1 MSPLRHR
8 DFRLLLIATVAMM
21 SGFALLLP
29 VLPLWVIASG
39 GGEAVAGATTG
50 VFMAS
55 TVLAQLAVPAVVRVY
70 GYKPALLLGTGLLG
84 LPALLLPLADVSWAV
99 LAISLARGL
108 GFGLV
113 TVCGSALIAELLP
126 KDAIAGGSGLYG
138 LATGLPQ
145 LIGLP
150 AGAWLAQD
158 WGFRPVF
165 LIAAGIPLVS
175 LAGVALLPTV
185 FPREGERTR
194 WLSTVALIWR
204 PWVVMLL
211 GSVGYGALATFLP
224 IVLGGS
230 GAIALLLVAGTA
242 MVARWLAG
250 VVGNRM
256 VVAGRMLAPALVT
269 VAVGLLGFAATTSNA
284 PLAVLAVAVFG
295 AGFGVVQNDALVV
308 MFTRSPAGPASVV
321 WNVAFDAGQGL
332 GAVAVGAVVA
342 GTSFGLAFALLGALA
357 AAALPLL
364 RRAVA

>member
-1 MSPLRHR
+1 
-8 DFRLLLIATVAMM
+8 M
-21 SGFALLLP
+21 SGFSLLLP
-29 VLPLWVIASG
+29 VLPLWVIAG
-39 GGEAVAGATTG
+39 GGSEAVAGATTG

-55 TVLAQLAVPAVVRVY
+55 TVLAQLTVPTAVRLY

-84 LPALLLPLADVSWAV
+84 VPALLLPVTESALAV
-99 LAISLARGL
+99 LAISLARGV

-126 KDAIAGGSGLYG
+126 KDALAGGSGLYG

-145 LIGLP
+145 LVCLP

-165 LIAAGIPLVS
+165 LIAAGLPVASMI
-175 LAGVALLPTV
+175 GVALLPRV
-185 FPREGERTR
+185 FPRDGERTR
-194 WLSTVALIWR
+194 WLSTVALTWR

-224 IVLGGS
+224 VVLGGS

-242 MVARWLAG
+242 MVGRWLAG
-250 VVGNRM
+250 LVGSRM
-256 VVAGRMLAPALVT
+256 TAAGRMLPPALVT
-269 VAVGLLGFAATTSNA
+269 VAVGLLGFAAATANA
-284 PLAVLAVAVFG
+284 PLAILAVAVFG
-295 AGFGVVQNDALVV
+295 AGFGVVQNDSLVV
-308 MFTRSPAGPASVV
+308 MFHRSPAGAASMV

-342 GTSFGLAFALLGALA
+342 GTSFGVAFAILGALA
-357 AAALPLL
+357 VAALPLL
-364 RRAVA
+364 RRPRRASGLG